1 MSRFKVKDVMT
12 TDVASVGDGA
22 GFREIAEI
30 LAERQ
35 ISAVPVVDA
44 SRRVV
49 GVVSEADLLHK
60 LEFAGESIAARL
72 FEGRR
77 HRRART
83 KAAGDDA
90 RGLMTTP
97 ALTVKVRTSL
107 VEAARLM
114 EAEGVKRLPVVDDDG
129 HLIGIV
135 SRADL
140 LKVFVQPDQKIRDEV
155 LEQVFG
161 RALWIE
167 PSKITVEVH
176 DGLVTLDG
184 ELETKSQ
191 VTAAVHLTRAVDG
204 VVDVVDRL
212 TYRYDDTAERNAYR
226 FAATP

>member
-90 RGLMTTP
+90 KGLMTTP

-114 EAEGVKRLPVVDDDG
+114 EAEGVKRLPVVDDEG

-161 RALWIE
+161 RALWLE